1 MSDKEEVMAALN
13 ELLVP
18 ELAEIK
24 RGLADLNAGLNKVIK
39 KVERIGRPLND
50 FDHLEDLQEAG
61 MSREQAEAL
70 IRAKYEIS
78 RAANDNV
85 EEVGLK
91 VEGDLKAAGFSAEM
105 AKPIVDLMKERRM
118 AL

>member
-1 MSDKEEVMAALN
+1 MSVKEEVSAALS
-13 ELLVP
+13 ELLLP

-24 RGLADLNAGLNKVIK
+24 KGLADLNAGLNKVIK
-39 KVERIGRPLND
+39 KVDRIGRPLND

-61 MSREQAEAL
+61 MSREKAEAL

-78 RAANDNV
+78 RAAKANL

-91 VEGDLKAAGFSAEM
+91 VESDLNAAGFNPGQAQT
-105 AKPIVDLMKERRM
+105 IVNLIKDRF
-118 AL
+118 AS